1 MGRHTISAQ
10 RKGGVVGSFFR
21 GGDGWGVGLAHIKW
35 GQTYVAM
42 PLTYQVT
49 LRGSEQIIKLFI
61 WKTDQQCYRKVCRN
75 SGDMY
80 MKGNR

>member
-1 MGRHTISAQ
+1 MTIIAKTLTPSPNF
-10 RKGGVVGSFFR
+10 KLLVFR
-21 GGDGWGVGLAHIKW
+21 GVGLAHIKW

-49 LRGSEQIIKLFI
+49 LWGSEQIIKLFI

-80 MKGNR
+80 MTGNR